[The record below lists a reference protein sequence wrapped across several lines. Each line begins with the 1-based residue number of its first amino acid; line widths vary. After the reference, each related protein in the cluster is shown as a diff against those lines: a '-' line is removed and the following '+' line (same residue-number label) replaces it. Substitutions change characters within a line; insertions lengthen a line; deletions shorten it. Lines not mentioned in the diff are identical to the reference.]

1 MGWLKI
7 GGKCPSEMVRLL
19 PRRVVLKSKK
29 NLTTAQHLEKKIRL
43 RLRRSPFCLPFQIS
57 RGLLG
62 AKVGNLMTR
71 LFHVGNDSQ
80 QRADKTGEAGFVGLI
95 LEK

>member
-29 NLTTAQHLEKKIRL
+29 NLQQPNIWRKKFGCAFGAAPFVYHSKFEKV
-43 RLRRSPFCLPFQIS
+43 SW
-57 RGLLG
+57 GL
-62 AKVGNLMTR
+62 
-71 LFHVGNDSQ
+71 S
-80 QRADKTGEAGFVGLI
+80 
-95 LEK
+95 